1 MQNIS
6 KQRIHKFKQIKKNCK
21 RLEQK
26 SVQKLFL
33 FNKEK
38 NKQKT
43 SSRIRIQKV
52 KTKER
57 KNKQQKHIKYMNF
70 QTNPPPKKNLK

>member
-38 NKQKT
+38 KQT
-43 SSRIRIQKV
+43 
-52 KTKER
+52 
-57 KNKQQKHIKYMNF
+57 KNKF
-70 QTNPPPKKNLK
+70 QNQNPKSQNKRKEKTNNKNT